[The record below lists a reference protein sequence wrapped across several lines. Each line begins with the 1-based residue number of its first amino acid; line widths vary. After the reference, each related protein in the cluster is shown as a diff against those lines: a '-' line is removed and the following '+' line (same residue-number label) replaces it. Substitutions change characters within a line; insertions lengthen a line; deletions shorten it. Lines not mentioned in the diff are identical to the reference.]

1 MKTKAVKTLT
11 VTGLI
16 VASLALDAPDTQS
29 DRRGP
34 WERLWHS

>member
-16 VASLALDAPDTQS
+16 VASLALDA
-29 DRRGP
+29 RGYSV
-34 WERLWHS
+34 R